1 MEQNMTSEI
10 LETITTTTNGMVLL
24 WSRCNNYNH
33 EYDSK
38 SLTANNNK
46 DITQIIIE
54 PDAFGKQFFSGR
66 NLENIINN
74 LQYDTLAISCYVSRS
89 LDKIII
95 YKNKKK
101 GDSN

>member
-1 MEQNMTSEI
+1 
-10 LETITTTTNGMVLL
+10 MVLV

-38 SLTANNNK
+38 YLTANNK

-54 PDAFGKQFFSGR
+54 PTAFGKQFFSGR

-74 LQYDTLAISCYVSRS
+74 LQQDPLSISCYVSRS

-95 YKNKKK
+95 YKNKKE
-101 GDSN
+101 DSEIGL

>member
-1 MEQNMTSEI
+1 MTTSEI
-10 LETITTTTNGMVLL
+10 LETITTTTNGMILI
-24 WSRCNNYNH
+24 WSRYNY
-33 EYDSK
+33 ESDFK
-38 SLTANNNK
+38 PLTANNK

-54 PDAFGKQFFSGR
+54 PDTFGKPFFSGR

-89 LDKIII
+89 LDRIII

-101 GDSN
+101 KGDSVF